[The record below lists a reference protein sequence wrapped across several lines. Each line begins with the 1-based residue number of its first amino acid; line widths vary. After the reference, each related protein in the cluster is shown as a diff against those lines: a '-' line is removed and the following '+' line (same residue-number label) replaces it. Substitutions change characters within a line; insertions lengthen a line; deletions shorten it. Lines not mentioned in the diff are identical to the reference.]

1 MAFAASAAQ
10 LVSAPLFRCCASG
23 RLGLNCSLAGSKLAH
38 CQIKTPDPK
47 KTGPGVFY
55 LVAGAGFVLFRQS
68 LSDYAS
74 NSTAPHPHGQDY

>member
-47 KTGPGVFY
+47 KTGPGVFC
-55 LVAGAGFVLFRQS
+55 LVAGGRYVNYMQIEIEPFPLVA
-68 LSDYAS
+68 
-74 NSTAPHPHGQDY
+74 